1 MADLAK
7 QLVLLG
13 LAVPIGVGG
22 YHLAGTLVARGRDG
36 GPGTAEAADLSGGRG
51 AYRLAALPV
60 LEQDLYKL
68 ESRYVERERLDPEAM
83 FTAALDHLER
93 QVPEVMFQREPKGRR
108 LHLSVGGHTEVLD
121 VGELRDLDA
130 MAASLRRVATV
141 LDQHLPAEVQRPE
154 IEYTLINGALSVLDP
169 HTVLLPPEA
178 ASDMDVDNKGE
189 FGGLGIEITLQE
201 GRLTIKQP
209 IADTPASR
217 AGLKAQDQIVRID
230 DEATIN
236 MDLNDAV
243 GKLRG
248 RKGEPVTIM
257 VMRKGFSEPRPF
269 TIVRDTIKVNPVEG
283 ELLEGNVGYVRIKSF
298 HMGVGADLEAMIT
311 RFKRDAG
318 APLRGLVLD
327 LRSNPGGY
335 LSEAVDVSDKFLA
348 DGVIVSTVDGA
359 TGRREEEKA
368 SRSGT
373 TADFPVA
380 VLVNGN
386 SASASEIVAGALRN
400 RDRAVIIGERTFG
413 KGSVQ
418 HLFDHDDGSRLKLTV
433 AKYLTPGDRSIQA
446 VGIPPDIELVPALVE
461 PPEADSDDPNP
472 LISLYWREWVDREA
486 DLDNVLRSVSADD
499 QQATWSLR
507 YLRDREEGD
516 AVQPQRDWEVQLARE
531 VLLSAQGAR
540 RPELLATAGRVVE
553 ARAIQEQARIL
564 AAFQALGVDWRAGPQ
579 PASPALELSLDLGPD
594 GLLRAGQ
601 PEDLGL
607 IVTNTGDQPVHQLSV
622 VSASE
627 NPYLDHREFYLG
639 YLAPGAS
646 ARAQARVKLQDGY
659 PSELSSVSFDLRT
672 PDAGVIDTRELTLP
686 TEGRPLPRL
695 QYALRLLDDGSGT
708 SRGDGD
714 GLPEVGETIDLELVV
729 ENVGE
734 GPTSEAFARLK
745 NRSGRTLDLETA
757 SIEVGDPVDAAGSP
771 CVPLSEGC
779 GRVLLPGQSYT
790 ARMSFSL
797 REAHPDGAWSLDLQ
811 VGDNRAYDF
820 ATVQR
825 AGFYEYFQLKESL
838 TLREGQPPPSGP
850 RQPPRISVS
859 RAPPDESAVRGVVVS
874 GLVSDDLGLR
884 DLMIFHG
891 EDKVFYLGGGHGETS
906 LPFSVERSLEPGANL
921 LVILARDEQ
930 GLTSTQAITVWY
942 EEPEA
947 QAQGTAER
955 SSG

>member
-13 LAVPIGVGG
+13 LAVPLGVGG
-22 YHLAGTLVARGRDG
+22 YHLAGTVVARGRDG
-36 GPGTAEAADLSGGRG
+36 APGTAEAADLLGGRG
-51 AYRLAALPV
+51 QHRLSALAI

-83 FTAALDHLER
+83 FAAALDRVER

-108 LHLSVGGHTEVLD
+108 LHVSVGDRSEVVE
-121 VGELRDLDA
+121 VGELRTLDE
-130 MAASLRRVATV
+130 MAARLRQVAVV
-141 LDQHLPAEVQRPE
+141 LEKHLPAEVDRAQ
-154 IEYTLINGALSVLDP
+154 IEYDLINGALSVLDP
-169 HTVLLPPEA
+169 HTILLPPEA

-189 FGGLGIEITLQE
+189 FGGLGIEITVE
-201 GRLTIKQP
+201 DGRLTIKQP

-298 HMGVGADLEAMIT
+298 HQGVATELEALIA

-318 APLRGLVLD
+318 GPLRGLVLD

-359 TGRREEEKA
+359 TGRRDEERA
-368 SRSGT
+368 SRAGT

-400 RDRAVIIGERTFG
+400 QDRAVVIGERTFG

-461 PPEADSDDPNP
+461 PPEAGSDDPTP
-472 LISLYWREWVDREA
+472 LISLYWREWVDRES
-486 DLDNVLRSVSADD
+486 DLDNVLRSGSDDD

-507 YLRDREEGD
+507 YLRAREEGD
-516 AVQPQRDWEVQLARE
+516 SVEPQGDWEVQLARE
-531 VLLSAQGAR
+531 VLLAAQGSR
-540 RPELLATAGRVVE
+540 RPDVLAAAGRVVE
-553 ARAIQEQARIL
+553 GRAIQEQARIL
-564 AAFQALGVDWRAGPQ
+564 EAFRSVGVDWQAGPQ
-579 PASPALELSLDLGPD
+579 PATPALELALDLGED
-594 GLLRAGQ
+594 GQLVAGQ
-601 PEDLGL
+601 FEDVGL
-607 IVTNTGDQPVHQLSV
+607 VVTNRGAEPVHQLSV
-622 VSASE
+622 VTTSE

-646 ARAQARVKLQDGY
+646 ARGQARVHLQDGY
-659 PSELSSVSFDLRT
+659 PSEVSPVTFELRT
-672 PDAGVIDTRELTLP
+672 PDGGVVDRRELTLP
-686 TEGRPLPRL
+686 TQGKALPRL
-695 QYALRLLDDGSGT
+695 QYSLRLVDDGSGT

-714 GLPEVGETIDLELVV
+714 GLPEAGELIDLEMVV
-729 ENVGE
+729 QNVGE
-734 GPTSEAFARLK
+734 GPTVEAFARIK
-745 NRSGRTLDLETA
+745 NRSGRALDLETG
-757 SIEVGDPVDAAGSP
+757 SVEVGQPVDAQGNP
-771 CVPLSEGC
+771 CVPQSEGC
-779 GRVLLPGQSYT
+779 GRVLAPGESFT
-790 ARMSFSL
+790 GRMSFTL
-797 REAHPDGAWSLDLQ
+797 REPPQDGAWDLDLQ

-838 TLREGQPPPSGP
+838 ALRPGQPPPDGP
-850 RQPPRISVS
+850 RQPPRIEVT
-859 RAPPDESAVRGVVVS
+859 RAPPDETGERAVVISGVVH
-874 GLVSDDLGLR
+874 DDQGLR
-884 DLMIFHG
+884 DLMIFHA
-891 EDKVFYLGGGHGETS
+891 EDKVFYRGGGHGEKTM
-906 LPFSVERSLEPGANL
+906 PFSIERSLEPGPNL
-921 LVILARDEQ
+921 LVVLARDEQ
-930 GLTSTQAITVWY
+930 GLTSTHAITVWY
-942 EEPEA
+942 REPAA
-947 QAQGTAER
+947 QALSTSDPSAG
-955 SSG
+955 

>member
-7 QLVLLG
+7 HLVILG
-13 LAVPIGVGG
+13 LALPIGVGG
-22 YHLAGTLVARGRDG
+22 YHLAGTVIARGRDG
-36 GPGTAEAADLSGGRG
+36 GPGTAEAADLSSGRG
-51 AYRLAALPV
+51 AYRLSALPI

-68 ESRYVERERLDPEAM
+68 ESRYVERDRLDPDAM
-83 FTAALDHLER
+83 FTAALDRLER
-93 QVPEVMFQREPKGRR
+93 QVPEVMFQREPQGRR
-108 LHLSVGGHTEVLD
+108 LHVSVGDHSEVLD
-121 VGELRDLDA
+121 VGELRSLDD
-130 MAASLRRVATV
+130 MAATLRRVAVV
-141 LDQHLPAEVQRPE
+141 LDQHLPAEVARPE
-154 IEYTLINGALSVLDP
+154 VEYTLVNGALSTLDP

-189 FGGLGIEITLQE
+189 FGGLGIEITVE
-201 GRLTIKQP
+201 DGRLTIKQP

-243 GKLRG
+243 SKLRG

-269 TIVRDTIKVNPVEG
+269 TIVRDTIKLNPVEG

-298 HMGVGADLEAMIT
+298 HQGVGSELEDQIA
-311 RFKRDAG
+311 RFKREAG
-318 APLRGLVLD
+318 GPLRGLVLD

-335 LSEAVDVSDKFLA
+335 LTEAVEVSDKFLA

-359 TGRREEEKA
+359 TGRREEERA
-368 SRSGT
+368 SRAGT

-400 RDRAVIIGERTFG
+400 QDRGVVIGERTFG

-433 AKYLTPGDRSIQA
+433 SKYLTPGDRSIQA

-461 PPEADSDDPNP
+461 PPAAGDDDDNP

-486 DLDNVLRSVSADD
+486 DLDNVLRSAAQGD
-499 QQATWSLR
+499 QGPTWSLR
-507 YLRDREEGD
+507 YLRPREEGD
-516 AVQPQRDWEVQLARE
+516 SVQPQRDWEVQLARE
-531 VLLSAQGAR
+531 VLLAARGSR
-540 RPELLATAGRVVE
+540 RPDVLAAAGRIVE
-553 ARAIQEQARIL
+553 ARAIQEQGRIVD
-564 AAFQALGVDWRAGPQ
+564 AFRTVGLDWRPGPQ
-579 PASPALELSLDLGPD
+579 PAAPDLSVALDLGPD
-594 GLLRAGQ
+594 GVLAAGQ
-601 PEDLGL
+601 AEDIGL
-607 IVTNTGDQPVHQLSV
+607 LVTNNGTEAVHQLSV
-622 VSASE
+622 SSASE
-627 NPYLDHREFYLG
+627 NPFLDHREFYLG
-639 YLAPGAS
+639 YLAPGAT

-659 PSELSSVSFDLRT
+659 PTELSPFQLELRT
-672 PDAGVIDTRELTLP
+672 PDAGVLARQELTVP
-686 TEGRPLPRL
+686 TQGRPLPRL
-695 QYALRLLDDGSGT
+695 RYSVQLFDDGSGT

-714 GLPEVGETIDLELVV
+714 GLPEAGEVIDLELVV

-734 GPTSEAFARLK
+734 GPTSEAFARIK
-745 NRSGRTLDLETA
+745 NRSGRALDLSNG
-757 SIEVGDPVDAAGSP
+757 SIEVGAPVDAAGRP

-779 GRVLLPGQSYT
+779 GRVLAPGASYT
-790 ARMSFSL
+790 DRMSFTL
-797 REAHPDGAWSLDLQ
+797 REAPADGAWSLDLQ

-838 TLREGQPPPSGP
+838 SLRVGQPPEVGL
-850 RQPPRISVS
+850 RQPPTISVT
-859 RAPPDESAVRGVVVS
+859 RAPPDETGARAVVVS
-874 GLVSDDLGLR
+874 GMASDDKGLR

-891 EDKVFYLGGGHGETS
+891 EDKVFYQGGGHGETT
-906 LPFSVERSLEPGANL
+906 LPFSVERNLLPGANL
-921 LVILARDEQ
+921 LVVLARDEQ

-947 QAQGTAER
+947 QAQGAAER